1 MIKRKEVKEQPKR
14 AVCLLGG
21 FTKASF
27 LSEASALLNE
37 VDGYISGWKH
47 DQDTTAW
54 KERVE
59 AFLCHSLGDGCAQ
72 VSDFAN
78 VSYVPSFFTLGTDQ
92 SYFEE
97 FYNEGLKTARRKLQ
111 GIKDEVEKYFKD
123 DEFAVAAKSLN
134 SRGVEASKDIF
145 IVHGHDETLLL
156 EVEKAV
162 RALGLNPVVL
172 RDQPNEGMTLIQKF
186 EKNSSRA
193 CFAIFLLTD
202 DEEATV
208 RKNGQVENHARQNV
222 VFEMGY
228 FFNAF
233 RSADGSHKGIFA
245 ILEKGVAKPGDVD
258 GLVYHEYVKGS
269 CDWKLSLAKELS
281 AAGVRFCEANILKM

>member
-1 MIKRKEVKEQPKR
+1 MSRRKELDVQPKR
-14 AVCLLGG
+14 ATRLLGG
-21 FTKASF
+21 FTKTSF
-27 LSEASALLNE
+27 SDEASVLLQE
-37 VDGYISGWKH
+37 VDGYISNWNH
-47 DQDTTAW
+47 NQATAAW
-54 KERVE
+54 IEHVE
-59 AFLCHSLGDGCAQ
+59 TFLCHSLGDGCAQ
-72 VSDFAN
+72 VCDFIN
-78 VSYVPSFFTLGTDQ
+78 VSYAPSFFTSGTDQ

-111 GIKDEVEKYFKD
+111 GIKDEVAKYFKD
-123 DEFAVAAKSLN
+123 EESAASAKNLKSRD
-134 SRGVEASKDIF
+134 SVVSKDIF

-172 RDQPNEGMTLIQKF
+172 RDQPNEGMSLIQKF

-245 ILEKGVAKPGDVD
+245 ILEKGVEKPGDVD